1 MKGLKA
7 ASKGYHRI
15 SLEKLKKENKTL
27 SYTVTSKIDEMRVLE
42 IWQIKDIKL

>member
-1 MKGLKA
+1 
-7 ASKGYHRI
+7 
-15 SLEKLKKENKTL
+15 L